1 MFTCDMSESQ
11 QKTIPLNGVE
21 ATVAAKLI
29 DYAYTSGTGL
39 KDFTAST
46 AILTWDRPANTLVMT
61 AEYNLV

>member
-46 AILTWDRPANTLVMT
+46 AILTWDRPANT
-61 AEYNLV
+61 